1 MVAIN
6 VKNSEVDVILQRYA
20 EARTD
25 KSRTDNE
32 RREAGKFVWPA
43 AQQQVMNA
51 QSRDEQ
57 FRTLEKYDDT
67 AVRGAYRMTSGIFT
81 YLMPANTHWHGF
93 KAQRYEL
100 NQQPE
105 YQKWLSIAANQTHAE
120 LMRSNFEREMFLT
133 IRSMIVFGTGVISV
147 EMIDDDII
155 FKSHHIGYMFF
166 SANSRGEIDT
176 VYRQIFYDARQA
188 LQEFG
193 EENCNKC
200 PSIRKALKAKK
211 LTDKFEF
218 VHVCA
223 PNRDFDKTKVGS
235 KKVGSVYI
243 SIADK
248 VMFRKPGDSGFEHLP
263 YLVAR
268 FARTPGGIMGY
279 GPAMEYIDDIRML
292 NRMARSY
299 IEAAEIAN
307 NPPMMAEDDGVIGQ
321 PVTGPRGMIYIRSG
335 AQFPQPYVSG
345 INVQA
350 NGEVL
355 REMREIILRIFFND
369 LFESMGDHRNMSAT
383 EAAIREKELLVIA
396 TPAVVSLANEIF
408 SPMLTR
414 VLDLL
419 LKSKKDNRIPQPPG
433 DFDYDVVYQGRLALA
448 MSNVQANAQ
457 EVVLAKYAPYAEVT
471 PIFENVDM
479 DKVIRHAWISGGAP
493 AENLTDYDQMIAAR
507 AERKQLEDAA
517 AAAQIGESAS
527 KAYKNVSGVPD
538 EGSLASAL

>member
-20 EARTD
+20 EARTQ

-51 QSRDEQ
+51 QSKDSQ
-57 FRTLEKYDDT
+57 LRTLEKYDDT

-93 KAQRYEL
+93 KAQRYDL
-100 NQQPE
+100 NQRPE
-105 YQKWLSIAANQTHAE
+105 YQQWLSIAANQTHAE

-147 EMIDDDII
+147 EKIDDDIV

-166 SANSRGEIDT
+166 DDNSRGQIDT
-176 VYRQIFYDARQA
+176 VYRQIFYTARQA

-193 EENCNKC
+193 EDNCNKC
-200 PSIRKALKAKK
+200 KSLAKALKAKK
-211 LTDKFEF
+211 FTDRFEF

-223 PNRDFDKTKVGS
+223 PNKDFDGSKFGS
-235 KKVGSVYI
+235 KKVVSIYI

-248 VMFRKPGDSGFEHLP
+248 VIIKTEPGFDHLP

-268 FARTPGGIMGY
+268 FSRTPGGIMGY

-307 NPPMMAEDDGVIGQ
+307 SPPMMCEDDGVVGQ
-321 PVTGPRGMIYIRSG
+321 PVTGPHGMIYIRSG

-345 INVQA
+345 INMQGNA
-350 NGEVL
+350 EVL
-355 REMREIILRIFFND
+355 SQMREIILRVFFND

-396 TPAVVSLANEIF
+396 TPAIVSLANEIF

-419 LKSKKDNRIPQPPG
+419 MRSKKDNKIPPPPG

-457 EVVLAKYAPYAEVT
+457 EVVLAKYSPYAEFSPVM
-471 PIFENVDM
+471 ENVDM
-479 DKVIRHAWISGGAP
+479 DKTFRHAWISGGAP
-493 AENLTDYDQMIAAR
+493 AENLTDYDEMIKAR
-507 AERKQLEDAA
+507 NQRQELQE
-517 AAAQIGESAS
+517 AAAQAEIAEAGS
-527 KAYKNVSGVPD
+527 KAYKNV
-538 EGSLASAL
+538 LSAEAL